1 MAATSTDGG
10 LEEGH
15 MVAKLSRI
23 VILALSLVLFAA
35 VVQGRPVS
43 ADGSWKPAGPTGG
56 YVWEIEASPDFQAD
70 GTIFASTY
78 GTGVFR
84 STDHGDTWRNV
95 SSGFGHRSI
104 RAVAVSPAFSSDST
118 MFAGGPDGVYKSVDG
133 GETWRHSIEGLD
145 NPRVLA
151 LAVSPAFATDAT
163 LLAGVSDG
171 LYRSTDGGSSWERV
185 SAGLTG
191 ATAANIE
198 FSPGFERDSTVF
210 AGMLGKRV
218 ISYMWGALRYVTPP
232 GGIFRSTDGGVTWEI
247 YDDLEEVSAMSVS
260 LSPSF
265 EFDSTAFIG
274 TLHSGIYRTTDG
286 GDTWSQ
292 VALGLPH
299 HRFLSVEVSPAFE
312 SDSTVFAGAH
322 GMVYGSTDG
331 GNNWEQLNGGK
342 YLSDG
347 RVEALAVSHAFGSDG
362 TLFAGAS
369 IGGILRSTDE
379 GASWKQVHR
388 AAPIR
393 NVRAVAPAPDF
404 GADPTVF
411 LAPSGGGVL
420 KSTDGGRRW
429 VQVDA
434 GLAEGAIQEWVLPD
448 VWSIAVSP
456 AFGEDAVVF
465 LGSSNGVFR
474 STDAGDEWLQVPGGG
489 RDVTTPAVAVSPA
502 YEADSTVFA
511 GTFDGVFRSTD
522 GGETWRRTSEG
533 LGDARV
539 WALAV
544 SPEFTSDRTLFAA
557 TATGVFRSADG
568 GHTWEA
574 PTAGLPD
581 LRVYSLDVS
590 PEFGVDRTL
599 FAGTSGGLFRST
611 DGGGSWTRLR
621 EGLRDGSS
629 VFAVKVSP
637 DFQSDRTVYA
647 GTDSEGVMRSVDA
660 GQSWEPV
667 NRQLRTLGIN
677 SLALPSNYADT
688 LQVFAGTARSGLY
701 SGADLQ
707 AGPFFEIIR
716 PVPVSRIYPVLG
728 WVLVVLTV
736 PAAFGLMA
744 LYRRITLWT
753 SRRRARRYVGWGPRA
768 AGNHA

>member
-1 MAATSTDGG
+1 
-10 LEEGH
+10 
-15 MVAKLSRI
+15 
-23 VILALSLVLFAA
+23 
-35 VVQGRPVS
+35 
-43 ADGSWKPAGPTGG
+43 
-56 YVWEIEASPDFQAD
+56 
-70 GTIFASTY
+70 
-78 GTGVFR
+78 
-84 STDHGDTWRNV
+84 
-95 SSGFGHRSI
+95 
-104 RAVAVSPAFSSDST
+104 
-118 MFAGGPDGVYKSVDG
+118 
-133 GETWRHSIEGLD
+133 
-145 NPRVLA
+145 
-151 LAVSPAFATDAT
+151 
-163 LLAGVSDG
+163 
-171 LYRSTDGGSSWERV
+171 
-185 SAGLTG
+185 
-191 ATAANIE
+191 
-198 FSPGFERDSTVF
+198 
-210 AGMLGKRV
+210 
-218 ISYMWGALRYVTPP
+218 
-232 GGIFRSTDGGVTWEI
+232 
-247 YDDLEEVSAMSVS
+247 
-260 LSPSF
+260 
-265 EFDSTAFIG
+265 
-274 TLHSGIYRTTDG
+274 
-286 GDTWSQ
+286 
-292 VALGLPH
+292 
-299 HRFLSVEVSPAFE
+299 
-312 SDSTVFAGAH
+312 
-322 GMVYGSTDG
+322 MVYGSTDG
-331 GNNWEQLNGGK
+331 GNTWEQLNEGK
-342 YLSDG
+342 YFSDG
-347 RVEALAVSHAFGSDG
+347 RVEALAVSSTFGSDD

-404 GADPTVF
+404 AADPTVF
-411 LAPSGGGVL
+411 LSPSGGGVL
-420 KSTDGGRRW
+420 KSTDGGRMW
-429 VQVDA
+429 LQVDA
-434 GLAEGAIQEWVLPD
+434 GLAEGAIEEWVLPE

-456 AFGEDAVVF
+456 AFVEDAVVF

-474 STDAGDEWLQVPGGG
+474 STDAGNEWLQVPGGG
-489 RDVTTPAVAVSPA
+489 RDVVTPAVAVSPA

-522 GGETWRRTSEG
+522 GGETWRRTNEG

-544 SPEFTSDRTLFAA
+544 SPEYMSDRTLFAA

-574 PTAGLPD
+574 PTAGLPE

-590 PEFGVDRTL
+590 PDFAVDRTL

-611 DGGGSWTRLR
+611 DGGGSWTRLS

-629 VFAVKVSP
+629 FFAVKVSP

-647 GTDSEGVMRSVDA
+647 GTDSEGVLRSLDA
-660 GQSWEPV
+660 GQTWEPV

-677 SLALPSNYADT
+677 SIALPSNYADT

-707 AGPFFEIIR
+707 VGPFFEIIR

-744 LYRRITLWT
+744 LYRRIALWI
-753 SRRRARRYVGWGPRA
+753 SRRRARRYVGWGPHA